1 VTRRSFLTLA
11 CSVLMLSACGFQLR
25 GQQDYAFKRL
35 FIAGGSPAAAARL
48 TRIVQGGS
56 DTVVVT
62 SVANADATLQITEGR
77 GTSTLTLN
85 SLGQVEEYQLNLNMN
100 YSLIAKDGTL
110 LIPPSVIALNRAMTY
125 SDQFSQAKA
134 AESDILFADMP
145 LFHIAGFI
153 HCALQPMVHGA
164 TLVVPSPIGARD
176 RNLVANYWKFVER
189 FRIQRLLRANV
200 DRERAMSLR
209 AASAI
214 GVNPKL

>member
-1 VTRRSFLTLA
+1 MTRRLLLTLA

-56 DTVVVT
+56 DTVVVS

-85 SLGQVEEYQLNLNMN
+85 SLGAVEEYQLNLNMN

-134 AESDILFADMP
+134 AESDLLFADMENDAIDQLTRRLSLVRSLHPAPGEQVPGVAPRAP
-145 LFHIAGFI
+145 LPPPP
-153 HCALQPMVHGA
+153 L
-164 TLVVPSPIGARD
+164 
-176 RNLVANYWKFVER
+176 
-189 FRIQRLLRANV
+189 
-200 DRERAMSLR
+200 
-209 AASAI
+209 
-214 GVNPKL
+214 